1 MIKVALTG
9 GIASGKST
17 VLKMFKELGAQVLD
31 CDRIAKALTRK
42 GNRGYKRIVNEFGM
56 DILDEKG
63 RIDRKKLASI
73 VFFDEEKRKR
83 LNSLIHPLVYERL
96 EKRMRKMRE
105 GIVIV
110 DVPLLVESGGE
121 SLFDKI
127 IVVYAEPFVQLNRLI
142 IRGFSEEE
150 AKARMKAQ
158 ASWEERLRI
167 ADFVVRG
174 DVEMEETK
182 KEVEK
187 IWRMLKN
194 CLQRKAGCYNIEAED
209 KQEVYP
215 ACC

>member
-187 IWRMLKN
+187 IWRILKN
-194 CLQRKAGCYNIEAED
+194 CLQRKAGCYNVEAKD

>member
-1 MIKVALTG
+1 
-9 GIASGKST
+9 
-17 VLKMFKELGAQVLD
+17 
-31 CDRIAKALTRK
+31 
-42 GNRGYKRIVNEFGM
+42 
-56 DILDEKG
+56 
-63 RIDRKKLASI
+63 
-73 VFFDEEKRKR
+73 
-83 LNSLIHPLVYERL
+83 
-96 EKRMRKMRE
+96 
-105 GIVIV
+105 
-110 DVPLLVESGGE
+110 LLVESGGE

-142 IRGFSEEE
+142 LRGFSEEE

-194 CLQRKAGCYNIEAED
+194 CLQRKAGCYNIEAKD